1 MYISGD
7 NGMLRVFEA
16 KTGKQLYEQRLPA
29 TFSASP
35 VAADGKVYLASEDGD
50 VFVLR
55 AGTTYELLS
64 TNPMGEP
71 LMATPAI
78 SGNLLIVRSQN
89 FLYAI
94 GERGAAKAK

>member
-7 NGMLRVFEA
+7 NGVLRVFEA
-16 KTGKQLYEQRLPA
+16 KTGKSVYEQRLPA

-35 VAADGKVYLASEDGD
+35 VAADGKVYFVSEDGD

-55 AGTTYELLS
+55 AGPTYGLLA

-78 SGNLLIVRSQN
+78 SGGLLILRSQSYV
-89 FLYAI
+89 YAV
-94 GERGAAKAK
+94 GEAKKKR